1 MATVRTGPYVTM
13 AGWDH
18 APHLSQEVRD
28 ELWDLIPEFEQDARS
43 KGIPSLGSGNVYHTS
58 ESTLRVPDFEPPTH
72 WPRIYGLDV
81 GWNCTAAAWLT
92 KNIDE
97 KSPTHRTIYVYHCY
111 KEGKRE
117 PSEHAEAIKDVEG
130 GWVPGYID
138 AAARGRSQKDGQ
150 QLIRNYRDQG
160 LQLSATISS
169 VIGGVEKCRL
179 MMNGEA
185 IKVFASCKSFWEEY
199 RKYRRDLNGNIVKKN
214 DHVMDAFRYAIL
226 GGLNFLDLLPENPD
240 DEDEHSERHANS
252 VAAYR
257 AGAWM
262 I

>member
-1 MATVRTGPYVTM
+1 MPPTCPGTKI
-13 AGWDH
+13 
-18 APHLSQEVRD
+18 VRD
-28 ELWDLIPEFEQDARS
+28 ELWDMIPEFEQDARS

-58 ESTLRVPDFEPPTH
+58 VTKLMVPDFDIPTH
-72 WPRIYGLDV
+72 WPRIYGMDV
-81 GWNCTAAAWLT
+81 GWNCTAAVWLT
-92 KNIDE
+92 KNIDKE
-97 KSPTHRTIYVYHCY
+97 NPSHRTIYVYFTY
-111 KEGKRE
+111 KKGKLE
-117 PSEHAEAIKDVEG
+117 PSEHAEGIKDVSG
-130 GWVPGYID
+130 AWVRGYID

-150 QLIRNYRDQG
+150 QLIRNYRDCG

-185 IKVFASCKSFWEEY
+185 IKVFASCKDFWEEY

-214 DHVMDAFRYAIL
+214 DHVMDSFRYAIL
-226 GGLNFLDLLPENPD
+226 GGLNYLDLVPEKLD
-240 DEDEHSERHANS
+240 EKDEDSETYANA